1 MTNVWC
7 FTGHIG
13 QDAEK
18 RFTAN
23 QKAVV
28 SFSVPCKSG
37 FGDNAKTDWVDCTIW
52 GKQAEG
58 RLVEYLKK
66 GTPVCVTGE
75 ASIRTWDKPDGTI
88 GFKLSCT
95 VRDIELMGG
104 RSQNSDGGS
113 QGGDTGASEGGELD
127 DEIPF

>member
-1 MTNVWC
+1 MTNAWC
-7 FTGHIG
+7 FTGNLG
-13 QDAEK
+13 QDAERRTTQSGK
-18 RFTAN
+18 
-23 QKAVV
+23 QVV

-37 FGDNAKTDWVDCTIW
+37 FGDNAKNDWVDCTIW

-75 ASIRTWDKPDGTI
+75 ASIRTWDKPDGTV

-104 RSQNSDGGS
+104 RNQNSYGGAPGS
-113 QGGDTGASEGGELD
+113 PGGELD